1 MKKFVMIYHIL
12 LSLSFI
18 SLNAQ
23 PEGHLIIIGGGDKPG
38 PVIERIVELAGG
50 PDAKII
56 VIPNASSEP
65 VESAEYQVNQF
76 RSFGSRNVES
86 ISFSKETANDDS
98 VLGRLN
104 ETDGIFFCG
113 GDQSELTAD
122 LLDTRLLERIREIYY
137 KGGVISGTSA
147 GAAVMSEVMI
157 TGNELVNK
165 DSSVAFNIIEKGNIQ
180 TTKGFGF
187 ITKAVIDQH
196 FIKRK
201 RNNRL
206 ISVILEHPDLL
217 GIGIDESTAIQVN
230 PDDTFEVLGESQI
243 IIYNPLNAKDIRLNQ
258 DGKFSVGNIR
268 MDILVNGQ
276 KFDMNK
282 KQIIK

>member
-1 MKKFVMIYHIL
+1 MNKFAILYHIL
-12 LSLSFI
+12 LSLFFI

-23 PEGHLIIIGGGDKPG
+23 PGGHLIIIGGGDKPD
-38 PVIERIVELAGG
+38 PVIERIIELAGG

-76 RSFGSRNVES
+76 RSFGSRNVEA
-86 ISFSKETANDDS
+86 ISFSKQTANDDS
-98 VLGRLN
+98 VVSRIN
-104 ETDGIFFCG
+104 EADGIFFCG
-113 GDQSELTAD
+113 GDQSKLTAD

-137 KGGVISGTSA
+137 NGGVISGTSA

-165 DSSVAFNIIEKGNIQ
+165 DSSTAFNVIEKGNIQ

-206 ISVILEHPDLL
+206 ISVVLEHPDLL

-230 PDDTFEVLGESQI
+230 PDDTFEVLGESQV

-258 DGKFSVGNIR
+258 DRKFSVSNMG

-282 KQIIK
+282 KHVIE

>member
-38 PVIERIVELAGG
+38 PVIERIVELARG